1 MPVEISPKWEE
12 FYGRLHRRT
21 GLDLRLYKQEQMQ
34 RRILGVVDAKGLKDL
49 KDLATRVEGDATEM
63 QWLMDKLAINVSELF
78 RNPEKW
84 TELEKHII
92 PALLTRSSRL
102 KCWSAG
108 CSYGAEAHTLAAIL
122 ESSFPGSHSI
132 LGTDIDEAAL
142 AQARRGEFSAADVRG
157 VPPKIRDRFFE
168 ADGEG
173 WRAKPSLKRSLTFR
187 KGNLLADR
195 FDNNFDLILC
205 RNVVIYFTD
214 AAKEEL
220 YRRLFAALRPG
231 GILFVGSTE
240 RIFSARQIG
249 FESPIPFFY
258 QRPLEG
264 HLRWRNAS

>member
-1 MPVEISPKWEE
+1 MQVDITPTWEE
-12 FYGRLHRRT
+12 FYGRLHKRT

-34 RRILGVVDAKGLKDL
+34 RRILGVVDAKGLRDL
-49 KDLATRVEGDATEM
+49 KDLATRVEGDPAEM

-84 TELEKHII
+84 NELEKHII

-122 ESSFPGSHSI
+122 ETSFPGSHSI

-142 AQARRGEFSAADVRG
+142 AQARRGEFSATDVRG
-157 VPPKIRDRFFE
+157 VPDKIRDRHFE
-168 ADGEG
+168 PNGEG
-173 WRAKPSLKRSLTFR
+173 WRAKASVKKSLTFR